1 MNIRIEDVNIDY
13 IDVTRMGDNEQR
25 LKPTDAV
32 IRYEL
37 SKGDNCLYGR
47 LSIPFDEY
55 KEMKHEDLINKI
67 QVKLIYVGFTTRRS

>member
-1 MNIRIEDVNIDY
+1 MDIHIEDVSIEY
-13 IDVTRMGDNEQR
+13 IDVTRMGDKQQR

-37 SKGDNCLYGR
+37 IKGDNFLSGR

-55 KEMKHEDLINKI
+55 KEMKHDDLINKI
-67 QVKLIYVGFTTRRS
+67 HEKLF

>member
-1 MNIRIEDVNIDY
+1 MTIYIEDVSIEY
-13 IDVTRMGDNEQR
+13 LDVTRMGDKEQR

-37 SKGDNCLYGR
+37 IKGDNCLSGI

-55 KEMKHEDLINKI
+55 KEMKHEDLLNK
-67 QVKLIYVGFTTRRS
+67 VRVNLF

>member
-1 MNIRIEDVNIDY
+1 MNIY
-13 IDVTRMGDNEQR
+13 IDDVSIEYIEVTRMGDKELR
-25 LKPTDAV
+25 LQSTDAV

-37 SKGDNCLYGR
+37 IKGDNCLSGK

-67 QVKLIYVGFTTRRS
+67 HANLF

>member
-1 MNIRIEDVNIDY
+1 MNIHIEDVSIEY
-13 IDVTRMGDNEQR
+13 IDVTRMGDKEQR

-37 SKGDNCLYGR
+37 IKGDNCLSGR

-55 KEMKHEDLINKI
+55 KEMKHEDLLNKI
-67 QVKLIYVGFTTRRS
+67 HENSF

>member
-1 MNIRIEDVNIDY
+1 MDIRIEDVSIDY
-13 IDVTRMGDNEQR
+13 IDVTRMGDKQQR

-37 SKGDNCLYGR
+37 IKGDNNLSVR

-67 QVKLIYVGFTTRRS
+67 NEKLF

>member
-1 MNIRIEDVNIDY
+1 MNVY
-13 IDVTRMGDNEQR
+13 IDDVSIEYIEVTRMGDKELR

-32 IRYEL
+32 VRYEL
-37 SKGDNCLYGR
+37 IKGDNCLSGK

-67 QVKLIYVGFTTRRS
+67 QANLF